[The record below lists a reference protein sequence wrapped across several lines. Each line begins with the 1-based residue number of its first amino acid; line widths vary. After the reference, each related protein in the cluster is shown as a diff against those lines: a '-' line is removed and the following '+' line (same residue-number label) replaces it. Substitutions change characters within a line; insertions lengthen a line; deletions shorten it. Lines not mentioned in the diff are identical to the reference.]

1 MNLQVPLVSEI
12 YASIKASHK
21 LLFQYSG
28 RVLPTPSLFL
38 EGKVAVFEPL
48 PEIGGHGSMFP
59 YMYIRIL
66 TVANVL
72 RALRASRERSACS
85 QQTSEK
91 LSSNWKHALETRG

>member
-1 MNLQVPLVSEI
+1 MLRHMR
-12 YASIKASHK
+12 A
-21 LLFQYSG
+21 
-28 RVLPTPSLFL
+28 R
-38 EGKVAVFEPL
+38 PL

-59 YMYIRIL
+59 YTYIRIL
-66 TVANVL
+66 TAANVL

>member
-1 MNLQVPLVSEI
+1 MDPAKPWICTLRHS
-12 YASIKASHK
+12 
-21 LLFQYSG
+21 
-28 RVLPTPSLFL
+28 
-38 EGKVAVFEPL
+38 L

-91 LSSNWKHALETRG
+91 HLSSNWKHALETRG

>member
-1 MNLQVPLVSEI
+1 MPGVQTVTDC
-12 YASIKASHK
+12 
-21 LLFQYSG
+21 YS
-28 RVLPTPSLFL
+28 SQWMD
-38 EGKVAVFEPL
+38 AL

-66 TVANVL
+66 TAANVL

-91 LSSNWKHALETRG
+91 LSSNWKHALETHG

>member
-1 MNLQVPLVSEI
+1 MLIRVTARAIL
-12 YASIKASHK
+12 SIVR
-21 LLFQYSG
+21 G
-28 RVLPTPSLFL
+28 T
-38 EGKVAVFEPL
+38 L

-66 TVANVL
+66 TAANVL

-91 LSSNWKHALETRG
+91 LSSNWKHALETHG